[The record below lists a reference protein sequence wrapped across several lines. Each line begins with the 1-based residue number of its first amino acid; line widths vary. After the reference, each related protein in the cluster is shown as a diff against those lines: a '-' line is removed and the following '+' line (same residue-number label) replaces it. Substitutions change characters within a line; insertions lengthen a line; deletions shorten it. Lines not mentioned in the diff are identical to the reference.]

1 MNKKV
6 STEELKEIIENNRIK
21 DYLNIIPVKTGDSV
35 YIPAGTL
42 HAIMS
47 GLLICEIQ
55 QNSDIT
61 YRVYDYDRL
70 SNGKPRELHIKQ
82 SEDVITVPAKDPE
95 KCVIHTANSITNEL
109 VPLYSC
115 DLYSVFYLNLDG
127 EISFRQKYPFLN
139 MTVTDGSGI
148 INGQPISKGDNFIIP
163 NDFGRVEI
171 TGQLKAVLSTADR
184 VKEKDNEQGLY
195 VNLQRVV

>member
-1 MNKKV
+1 MI
-6 STEELKEIIENNRIK
+6 EEGKWNDLIRE
-21 DYLNIIPVKTGDSV
+21 IPVKKGDF
-35 YIPAGTL
+35 IQIDPGTV
-42 HAIMS
+42 HAIKG
-47 GLLICEIQ
+47 GLLILETQ

-82 SEDVITVPAKDPE
+82 SEDIITVPAKDPE

-115 DLYSVFYLNLDG
+115 EFYSVFHLNLDG
-127 EISFRQKYPFLN
+127 DIVFKQKYPFLN

-148 INGQPISKGDNFIIP
+148 INGQPIGKGDNMIIP
-163 NDFGRVEI
+163 CNFGTVEI
-171 TGQLKAVLSTADR
+171 TGELQAVLSTA
-184 VKEKDNEQGLY
+184 VS
-195 VNLQRVV
+195 